1 MAHRENETT
10 ADRTCRARLFDAQG
24 ADRSLACSD
33 LAQLQLQ
40 DRHLLWVDLTGA
52 DAATLDEV
60 WAALALPE
68 QARKEIRSAATTPSL
83 GKLGES
89 FLVRVVAVGGG
100 DGLALCGQVLTLVA
114 LRNAVV
120 SLHEEPIPFLDT
132 LLAREAAGSD
142 IGGLSAESFVAAL
155 LDWHL
160 ATYYGAVADFE
171 IAVER
176 LEVGILDE
184 RRRDSLPELRRLRKA
199 ASRLRR
205 MLAPHRTVFS
215 ALSRPDFRP
224 SESEEVN
231 AHFAA
236 LDTRYERAMDMVE
249 NTRDIV
255 VGSFELFSSQVA
267 LQTNASRRLLSFI
280 AVVVGTLA
288 VFAGILGMNF
298 DAPFF
303 KTQATGFWVA
313 VTIMAALAATSIAVA
328 RQRRWF

>member
-1 MAHRENETT
+1 MTERET
-10 ADRTCRARLFDAQG
+10 ANPLDTSCRARLFDARGQ
-24 ADRSLACSD
+24 DRSVRCGD

-40 DRHLLWVDLTGA
+40 DRHLLWVDLTRP
-52 DAATLDEV
+52 DPATVDEV
-60 WAALALPE
+60 WAALALPGAAE
-68 QARKEIRSAATTPSL
+68 QEARSTATTPLL
-83 GKLGES
+83 GKSGD
-89 FLVRVVAVGGG
+89 FFWVRVVAVSGN
-100 DGLALCGQVLTLVA
+100 DGLALNGQVLTLVA
-114 LRNAVV
+114 MRNAVV
-120 SLHEEPIPFLDT
+120 SLHDEPIPFLDT
-132 LLAREAAGSD
+132 LLEREAAGSD

-160 ATYYGAVADFE
+160 TTYFGAVADFE

-184 RRRDSLPELRRLRKA
+184 RKRDSLPELRRLRKA

-205 MLAPHRTVFS
+205 MLAPHRAVFS

-224 SESEEVN
+224 SESDRAN

-249 NTRDIV
+249 NTRDLV

-267 LQTNASRRLLSFI
+267 LQTNTSMRLLSFI

-288 VFAGILGMNF
+288 VLAGILGMNF

-303 KTQATGFWVA
+303 KTQATGFWTAVA
-313 VTIMAALAATSIAVA
+313 AMAVLAAASIAVA
-328 RQRRWF
+328 RYRKWF

>member
-1 MAHRENETT
+1 MADGEAENQR
-10 ADRTCRARLFDAQG
+10 DRICRARLFDAQG
-24 ADRSLACSD
+24 DDRSVACGD
-33 LAQLQLQ
+33 LAQLHLQ
-40 DRHLLWVDLTGA
+40 DRHLLWVDLTRP
-52 DAATLDEV
+52 DAKTVDDV

-68 QARKEIRSAATTPSL
+68 PVVAAIDSTTTTPFL
-83 GKLGES
+83 GKCGD
-89 FLVRVVAVGGG
+89 FFWVRVVAVSGN
-100 DGLALCGQVLTLVA
+100 DGLALCGQVLTLIGM
-114 LRNAVV
+114 RNAVV
-120 SLHEEPIPFLDT
+120 SLHDEPIPFLDT
-132 LLAREAAGSD
+132 LLEREAAGSD

-160 ATYYGAVADFE
+160 TTYFGAVADFE

-205 MLAPHRTVFS
+205 MLAPHRAVFS

-224 SESEEVN
+224 SESDQAN

-249 NTRDIV
+249 NTRDLV

-267 LQTNASRRLLSFI
+267 LQTNTSMRLLSFI

-288 VFAGILGMNF
+288 VMAGILGMNF

-303 KTQATGFWVA
+303 KTQATGFWMAVA
-313 VTIMAALAATSIAVA
+313 AMVVLAAASVA
-328 RQRRWF
+328 LGRYRQWF

>member
-1 MAHRENETT
+1 MADGEAENQR
-10 ADRTCRARLFDAQG
+10 DRICRARLFDAQG
-24 ADRSLACSD
+24 DDRSVACAD
-33 LAQLQLQ
+33 LAQLHLQ
-40 DRHLLWVDLTGA
+40 DRHLLWVDLTRP
-52 DAATLDEV
+52 DAKTLDDV

-68 QARKEIRSAATTPSL
+68 PAVAAVDSATTTPFL
-83 GKLGES
+83 GKCGD
-89 FLVRVVAVGGG
+89 FFWVRVVAVSGN
-100 DGLALCGQVLTLVA
+100 DGLALCGQVLTLIGM
-114 LRNAVV
+114 RNAVV
-120 SLHEEPIPFLDT
+120 SLHDEPIPFLDT
-132 LLAREAAGSD
+132 LLEREAAGSD

-160 ATYYGAVADFE
+160 TTYFGAVADFE

-205 MLAPHRTVFS
+205 MLAPHRAVFS

-224 SESEEVN
+224 SESDQAN

-249 NTRDIV
+249 NTRDLV

-267 LQTNASRRLLSFI
+267 LQTNTSMRLLSFI

-288 VFAGILGMNF
+288 VMAGILGMNF

-303 KTQATGFWVA
+303 KTQATGFWTA
-313 VTIMAALAATSIAVA
+313 VGAMLVLAVA
-328 RQRRWF
+328 SVALGRYRKWF